1 MYGKVWG
8 VTDEALAAARALSE
22 GGLIVVAQEAA
33 ARGFFL
39 GVAALATAETV
50 NTALL
55 WGRGLTCFSV
65 TAERA
70 MALGLLLGG
79 ELGDGHRGP
88 VFLRSV
94 EAATCEG
101 TGISAA
107 DRAETL
113 RAAGAPDAGMGSL
126 KSPGHVMPVLAG
138 FKGEHGATAEAALNL
153 VRRLT
158 GYEVAAWTLIL
169 DDDGELASPAR
180 CRARAL
186 ELGLVCLELDDVLVE
201 A

>member
-1 MYGKVWG
+1 MDDIA
-8 VTDEALAAARALSE
+8 TILQA
-22 GGLIVVAQEAA
+22 GGQVIVVDEPSR
-33 ARGFFL
+33 RGFFL
-39 GVAALATAETV
+39 GVAALATPESV

-79 ELGDGHRGP
+79 ELRDGHRGP
-88 VFLRSV
+88 IFLRSV

-113 RAAGAPDAGMGSL
+113 RAAGAPGAGLTSL
-126 KSPGHVMPVLAG
+126 KSPGHVMPVLVMPTLAG
-138 FKGEHGATAEAALNL
+138 FKGDNHGSSAETALAL
-153 VRRLT
+153 VRRHA
-158 GYEVAAWTLIL
+158 GAEVPAWTDIL
-169 DDDGELASPAR
+169 DDEGELASPAH
-180 CRARAL
+180 CRALAELLALPLL
-186 ELGLVCLELDDVLVE
+186 ELNE
-201 A
+201 AMLNEV

>member
-1 MYGKVWG
+1 M
-8 VTDEALAAARALSE
+8 TDEATGAAARALSE
-22 GGLIVVAQEAA
+22 GGLIVVVQDAA

-50 NTALL
+50 NTTLL

-79 ELGDGHRGP
+79 EVGDGHRGP

-113 RAAGAPDAGMGSL
+113 RAAGRPDAGLGSL

-138 FKGEHGATAEAALNL
+138 FRGKHNTSAEAALDL
-153 VRRLT
+153 VRQLT
-158 GYEVAAWTLIL
+158 GAEVAAWTSIL
-169 DDDGELASPAR
+169 DDEGELASPAL
-180 CRARAL
+180 CRTRAHA
-186 ELGLVCLELDDVLVE
+186 LGLVCLELDELLVE
-201 A
+201 V

>member
-1 MYGKVWG
+1 MDDAAG
-8 VTDEALAAARALSE
+8 VLAA
-22 GGLIVVAQEAA
+22 GGLVIVADQAA
-33 ARGFFL
+33 DRGFFL
-39 GVAALATAETV
+39 SVAALASAETV

-79 ELGDGHRGP
+79 ELRDGHRGP

-94 EAATCEG
+94 EAATCED

-126 KSPGHVMPVLAG
+126 KSPGHVMPVLARFRCPG
-138 FKGEHGATAEAALNL
+138 HRASAEAALDL
-153 VRRLT
+153 VRAMT
-158 GYEVAAWTLIL
+158 GAEVAAWTDIL
-169 DDDGELASPAR
+169 DDDGELASAAH
-180 CRARAL
+180 CRALAAR
-186 ELGLVCLELDDVLVE
+186 LGLPCVELDE
-201 A
+201 ALTEP

>member
-1 MYGKVWG
+1 MA
-8 VTDEALAAARALSE
+8 DAAEMLERGE
-22 GGLIVVAQEAA
+22 LIVVVDEEAD
-33 ARGFFL
+33 RGFFL
-39 GVAALATAETV
+39 GLAALATDRSV
-50 NTALL
+50 NTSLL

-79 ELGDGHRGP
+79 EVRDSHVGP

-101 TGISAA
+101 TGISAV

-126 KSPGHVMPVLAG
+126 KSPGHVMPVVVGLRGTA
-138 FKGEHGATAEAALNL
+138 HRASAEAALAL
-153 VRRLT
+153 VRQLSGRD
-158 GYEVAAWTLIL
+158 VAAWTDIL
-169 DDDGELASPAR
+169 DDDGELAPVAY
-180 CRARAL
+180 CRALADR
-186 ELGLVCLELDDVLVE
+186 LGLLCLELDEALVE
-201 A
+201 G

>member
-1 MYGKVWG
+1 MADPADVLESG
-8 VTDEALAAARALSE
+8 ELM
-22 GGLIVVAQEAA
+22 IVVDSEAN
-33 ARGFFL
+33 RGFFL
-39 GVAALATAETV
+39 GLAALATDQSV
-50 NTALL
+50 NTSIL

-79 ELGDGHRGP
+79 EVRDAHVGP

-113 RAAGAPDAGMGSL
+113 RAAGAPAAGMGSL
-126 KSPGHVMPVLAG
+126 KSPGHVMPVVVGLR
-138 FKGEHGATAEAALNL
+138 GAAHRASAEAALAL
-153 VRRLT
+153 VRHFT
-158 GYEVAAWTLIL
+158 GRDVAAWTEIL
-169 DDDGELASPAR
+169 DDEGELASVPH
-180 CRARAL
+180 CRRLA
-186 ELGLVCLELDDVLVE
+186 EKLGLTCLELDDALAE
-201 A
+201 G